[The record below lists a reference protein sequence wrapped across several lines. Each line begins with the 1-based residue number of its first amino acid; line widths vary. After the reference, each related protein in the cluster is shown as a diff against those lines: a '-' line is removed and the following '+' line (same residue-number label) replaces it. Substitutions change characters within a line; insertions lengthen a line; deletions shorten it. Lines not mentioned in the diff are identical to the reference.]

1 MTFHRP
7 ALLPELKDKSLKLV
21 LDGAAAHKRLDIR
34 AYCHFNDIEIVWM
47 PGYSPEF
54 NSIESLWSVI
64 KARVKHRLVEV
75 SDVWID
81 QEHFVEMLTSTLDSV
96 TPEAARKAAGNN
108 RGYLHSL
115 LLQMQRLQ
123 LTDSNLETLHE
134 VDIIDEE
141 SVDSLPVDDFELMPS
156 INSSPRLDVGAFLAS
171 SHARDSQASARSQQ
185 SSPSRQPRPHVFD
198 LV

>member
-1 MTFHRP
+1 
-7 ALLPELKDKSLKLV
+7 
-21 LDGAAAHKRLDIR
+21 
-34 AYCHFNDIEIVWM
+34 
-47 PGYSPEF
+47 
-54 NSIESLWSVI
+54 
-64 KARVKHRLVEV
+64 
-75 SDVWID
+75 
-81 QEHFVEMLTSTLDSV
+81 
-96 TPEAARKAAGNN
+96 
-108 RGYLHSL
+108 
-115 LLQMQRLQ
+115 MQRLQ